1 MISIVKSET
10 TLYYNESSIAFFILN
25 ISINVNIIHV
35 LLCMNGRRDEEE
47 GSPVVRYEN
56 LKIRSKS

>member
-10 TLYYNESSIAFFILN
+10 TSYYNESSIAFFIIN
-25 ISINVNIIHV
+25 ISINVNII
-35 LLCMNGRRDEEE
+35 LLCMNGRRDGGWE
-47 GSPVVRYEN
+47 GSSVVRYEN